1 MATSHTLTSRL
12 LSCCTPLVL
21 ASLAAGCVLVDDD
34 DGGGSAPIRDVAI
47 VGTGLE
53 FGECDGYCKTEV
65 AIDGADLEAT
75 LSSLRGDL
83 PQLVNRGRLT
93 DEARDELNDL
103 AEDLAGRELEPR
115 YGCPDCSD
123 GGAVSFD
130 LRDGDD
136 VTEHAFDHS
145 QPPQEFEQLNAALSD
160 IALAL
165 LTCEPSPRVELTS
178 CTPR

>member
-1 MATSHTLTSRL
+1 M
-12 LSCCTPLVL
+12 
-21 ASLAAGCVLVDDD
+21 
-34 DGGGSAPIRDVAI
+34 
-47 VGTGLE
+47 
-53 FGECDGYCKTEV
+53 

-75 LSSLRGDL
+75 LSAPRGDL

-93 DEARDELNDL
+93 GEGRDELSDL

-136 VTEHAFDHS
+136 VSEHAFDHS
-145 QPPQEFEQLNAALSD
+145 QPPQDFEQLNTALSD

-165 LTCEPSPRVELTS
+165 LTCEPSARVELIT
-178 CTPR
+178 CTPG